1 MKLRTL
7 IIEDNPA
14 DAELILRLLKK
25 AFGQVEAVV
34 VTNGSQLVRNIT
46 EFKPDIF
53 LSDNS
58 MPRFSAAEALHLV
71 KEHAPHIPFILV
83 TGTVSEEFA
92 AEMIKSGADDYLLKD
107 RMARLPAAIEAAI
120 LKRKAQR
127 EKDEFFFL
135 LHQSQQ
141 SLQTIFDNTSEGFV
155 LLDRGF
161 RIRTFNGRASQLLML
176 YIRREMTPGQS
187 ILELTEDS
195 RRDFFESVLLRVK
208 GGEFVEYDRPVP
220 GPLGDDA
227 WMHFVFNPVIIESR
241 VTGICITA
249 RDITVSKRAELLLKK
264 SVEENRTLA
273 ARLSAILNTLPA
285 NIALLDEQGMIIDV
299 NESWKRFAE
308 QNGFRDADYGI
319 GANYLSVSEKA
330 GISDPASEG
339 ELIAAGISEVL
350 ARVRNE
356 FVTEYSCNTLTETR
370 WYRMIVTPLSGQLY
384 RGAVVMHI
392 DISEIKRLERERLDN
407 KLNEQQRIGRAML
420 KAQEKERTA
429 IGIELHDNV
438 NQILVGT
445 NLLLS
450 HAKSHTD
457 RIRDVLTQAIG
468 NLQQAIR
475 ENRKIAH
482 EFVAP
487 DLDTRSLTEQLQLLF
502 DQMLRAAGVA
512 VLVDTAALKEELLDS
527 DRKFNIY
534 RIAQE
539 QCTNILKYAEAAIV
553 NIELSTDEGL
563 FRMCIGDNGKGMEP
577 AKQAGGIGLRN
588 IRHRTGLFS
597 GSAEVVTSPGNGF
610 ELRIELPLLG

>member
-1 MKLRTL
+1 MKLKTL

-14 DAELILRLLKK
+14 DAELIQRLLKK

-34 VTNGSQLVRNIT
+34 VANGSQLIKNIA
-46 EFKPDIF
+46 EFKPDIL

-58 MPRFSAAEALHLV
+58 LPRFSAAEALQLV

-141 SLQTIFDNTSEGFV
+141 NLQTIFDNTSEGFV

-161 RIRTFNGRASQLLML
+161 RIKTFNGRASQLLML
-176 YIRREMTPGQS
+176 YIQQEMTMGQS

-208 GGEFVEYDRPVP
+208 EGEFVEYDRPVP
-220 GPLGDDA
+220 GLMGDDA
-227 WMHFVFNPVIIESR
+227 WMHFAFSPVIKDNR

-264 SVEENRTLA
+264 SAEENRTLA

-285 NIALLDEQGMIIDV
+285 NIALLDEQGTIIDV

-308 QNGFRDADYGI
+308 QNSFRGAEYGI

-330 GISDPASEG
+330 GINDLSSEG
-339 ELIAAGISEVL
+339 DLIAAGISEVL
-350 ARVRNE
+350 ARIRDE
-356 FVTEYSCNTLTETR
+356 FVTEYNCNSLTETR

-392 DISEIKRLERERLDN
+392 DISEIKRLEQERLESN
-407 KLNEQQRIGRAML
+407 LKEQQRIGRAML

-450 HAKSHTD
+450 HAKNHTD
-457 RIRDVLTQAIG
+457 RIRDVLTRAIG
-468 NLQQAIR
+468 NLQQAIH

-487 DLDTRSLTEQLQLLF
+487 DLDTRSMTEQLQLLF
-502 DQMLRAAGVA
+502 EQMLRAVGVA
-512 VLVDTAALKEELLDS
+512 VLVDTTALNEKLLDS

-539 QCTNILKYAEAAIV
+539 QCTNILKHAEATIV
-553 NIELSTDEGL
+553 NIALTTEEGL

-577 AKQAGGIGLRN
+577 ANKAGGIGLRN
-588 IRHRTGLFS
+588 IRHRAGLFN
-597 GSAEVVTSPGNGF
+597 GTADIMTAPGEGF
-610 ELRIELPLLG
+610 ELKIELPLVG